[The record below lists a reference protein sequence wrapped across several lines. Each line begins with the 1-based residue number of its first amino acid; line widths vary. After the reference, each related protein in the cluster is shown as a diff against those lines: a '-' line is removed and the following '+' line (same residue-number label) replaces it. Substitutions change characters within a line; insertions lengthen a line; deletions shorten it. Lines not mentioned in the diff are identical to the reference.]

1 MKITNVGYNYR
12 HSREFQIQRPNGSG
26 DCILLIIKT
35 EAFVFF
41 GGKREI
47 VPPNSVI
54 LFKKGTPQMYGA
66 IGNEYVNDWI
76 HFDADAEDERLI
88 SDLGIP
94 FDTVIPLQDAT
105 ELLGFI
111 KNIFFE
117 LYSQNLHKTASMERY
132 FELILLKLS
141 EKIKQHNTEREHP
154 YYAPFCKLRGEL
166 CLAPQRAW
174 TVDEICKTINL
185 SRSYVQHL
193 YKHFFGESLVS
204 DLRRCRMEHAKY
216 LLSAT
221 DMTVTRISESCG
233 YENDVHFMRIFKKE
247 TGMTP
252 SEYRRSFRVS
262 QNEIEMAKTR
272 PPFSM

>member
-66 IGNEYVNDWI
+66 IGDEYVNDWI

-94 FDTVIPLQDAT
+94 FDTVIPLHDAT

-111 KNIFFE
+111 KNI
-117 LYSQNLHKTASMERY
+117 LKTLRMRQFHS
-132 FELILLKLS
+132 LILMYMEEVS
-141 EKIKQHNTEREHP
+141 MKILPLLQAVQIRIRESTEE
-154 YYAPFCKLRGEL
+154 
-166 CLAPQRAW
+166 
-174 TVDEICKTINL
+174 
-185 SRSYVQHL
+185 
-193 YKHFFGESLVS
+193 
-204 DLRRCRMEHAKY
+204 DLWQDFPVLQQSFYRCGR
-216 LLSAT
+216 L
-221 DMTVTRISESCG
+221 
-233 YENDVHFMRIFKKE
+233 
-247 TGMTP
+247 
-252 SEYRRSFRVS
+252 
-262 QNEIEMAKTR
+262 
-272 PPFSM
+272 